1 MSPNIT
7 LQLRDCLDNNTD
19 IPGDILGAVVKNRI
33 SKKDCVDNVSEK
45 LENTVRQLAVL
56 NLRQNYNRDG
66 GIKNR
71 QRVDYVIIYER
82 SLIILELGYDY
93 SIN

>member
-1 MSPNIT
+1 MYIKKVYLMSPNIT

-45 LENTVRQLAVL
+45 LENTVRQLAVF
-56 NLRQNYNRDG
+56 NLRQNYNRGPRRRDQ
-66 GIKNR
+66 K
-71 QRVDYVIIYER
+71 
-82 SLIILELGYDY
+82 SAT
-93 SIN
+93 S